1 MKIKKVLVANR
12 GEIALRVIRAC
23 RELGIKTVCVYS
35 DADKQSL
42 HVKFA
47 DTAIPIGGTLPGE
60 SYLVKDKIL
69 GAAKKSGADA
79 IHPGYGFL
87 AENSDFV
94 SRCENENIKFIGPSS
109 RSVKR
114 MGDKTQARNLVR
126 SVDVPTVPGIWHTL
140 SGVLEAKKAA
150 KQIGYPVLLKA
161 ALGGG
166 GRGMRKVLKDEEMED
181 AFLAAR
187 REAQLAFADPSM
199 YMEKY
204 VERPRHIEV
213 QILSD
218 EHGNVIHLGER
229 ECSIQRKNQKLIEE
243 SPSPVV
249 SEKDREKLGAYAVKI
264 AKAAGYENAGTIEF
278 IRSQEGEFYFLEM
291 NTRIQVEHPVTE
303 EVSGVDLVKA
313 QLLIAMGEKLE
324 RTQDDIKLSG
334 HAFECRINAE
344 DPFNNFIS
352 SPGKISYL
360 NLPLGPG
367 IRVDTFMY
375 PGFDVPAVYDSL
387 LAKLIVKGAN
397 RNNAMTRMQ
406 NALDEFKIHGIKTT
420 LPFHKRIFQNK
431 AFIEGSLHTHFIE
444 EQSDALSF
452 EGISDEEIVAIA
464 AGILKA
470 SQTQISQTQ
479 SNASAASAW
488 KTRARSDHLRPS
500 ARERF

>member
-69 GAAKKSGADA
+69 DAAKKSGADA

-94 SRCENENIKFIGPSS
+94 LRCENENIKFIGPSS

-150 KQIGYPVLLKA
+150 KQVGYPVLLKA

-213 QILSD
+213 QILAD
-218 EHGNVIHLGER
+218 ERGNVIHLGER

-249 SEKDREKLGAYAVKI
+249 SEKDRGKLGAYAVKI

-278 IRSQEGEFYFLEM
+278 IRSPEGEFYFLEM

-397 RNNAMTRMQ
+397 RNNAMARMQ

-431 AFIEGSLHTHFIE
+431 AFIEGRLHTHFIE

-488 KTRARSDHLRPS
+488 KTRARNDHLRSP
-500 ARERF
+500 ARLRF

>member
-69 GAAKKSGADA
+69 DAAKKSGADA

-94 SRCENENIKFIGPSS
+94 LRCENENIKFIGPSS

-126 SVDVPTVPGIWHTL
+126 SVDVPTVTGIWHTL

-213 QILSD
+213 QILAD
-218 EHGNVIHLGER
+218 ERGNVIHLGER

-249 SEKDREKLGAYAVKI
+249 TEKEREKLGGYAVTI
-264 AKAAGYENAGTIEF
+264 AKASGYENAGTIEF
-278 IRSQEGEFYFLEM
+278 IRSPEGEYFFLEM

-324 RTQDDIKLSG
+324 RTQDDIKISG

-431 AFIEGSLHTHFIE
+431 AFIEGRLHTHFIE

-479 SNASAASAW
+479 SNATAASAW
-488 KTRARSDHLRPS
+488 KTRARSDHLRSP
-500 ARERF
+500 ARLRF